1 MLYTKHTALTDTTLT
16 VLFRVPNGFH
26 AVVSYVFAANHGG
39 STNSIDL
46 YWDLDTTPTSTP
58 TLVPQV
64 YLFDGTNISGGSKE
78 TIGNGGGPLFVLH
91 ENEGVQAQAGSS
103 GNIEVVVTFDLI
115 NTPASLVK
123 FNGS

>member
-16 VLFRVPNGFH
+16 ELFRVPNGFH

>member
-1 MLYTKHTALTDTTLT
+1 MLYTKHTALTNTTLT
-16 VLFRVPNGFH
+16 ELFRVPNGFH